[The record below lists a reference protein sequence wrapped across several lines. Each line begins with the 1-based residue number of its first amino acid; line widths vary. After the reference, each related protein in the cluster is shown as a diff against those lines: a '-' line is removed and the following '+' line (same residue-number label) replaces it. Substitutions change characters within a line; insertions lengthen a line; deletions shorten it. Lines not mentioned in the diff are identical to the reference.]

1 MVKIHKLAQRYNFS
15 IIYSFFPQS
24 KYNFLINVGV
34 KNARSTTAT
43 LLELS
48 PLQLFRIVHLIF
60 YVRHL
65 FIITS

>member
-1 MVKIHKLAQRYNFS
+1 MVKINELAQSYNLS
-15 IIYSFFPQS
+15 INFSFFPQS
-24 KYNFLINVGV
+24 KYNFQINLGV
-34 KNARSTTAT
+34 RNARSTTAT

-48 PLQLFRIVHLIF
+48 PLQLLRTVHSIL